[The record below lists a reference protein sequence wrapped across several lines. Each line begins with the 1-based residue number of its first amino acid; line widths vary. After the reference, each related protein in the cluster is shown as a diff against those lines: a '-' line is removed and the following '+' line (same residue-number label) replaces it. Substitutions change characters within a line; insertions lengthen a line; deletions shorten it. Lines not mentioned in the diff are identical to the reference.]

1 MRKTKIDKDRIPFIN
16 TVQELAK
23 SKEMLAYTSS
33 PAPSSA
39 VKIRST
45 GLSTYPPSPYCIWK
59 NIFVFYSLFFQLND
73 LIYYFVCM
81 NRVIQYHLI
90 MMQ

>member
-45 GLSTYPPSPYCIWK
+45 GLSTYPPPHIAYGR
-59 NIFVFYSLFFQLND
+59 IFLFFIL
-73 LIYYFVCM
+73 YFFNLM
-81 NRVIQYHLI
+81 I
-90 MMQ
+90 